1 MLLSRRERARG
12 KRLDG
17 RCERHRHP
25 EIGNGPN
32 ETFGA
37 STIILGRLGRCEYV
51 IDVPGTGGHGAHSY
65 NERFINAA
73 TECAKIVGRLD
84 GMRKEHKDEFEFAS
98 KEVVGGIGENTI
110 YGSFYVNRVEAGDG
124 SLSVPSGGRIFVDWT
139 FTPNFTIDYGLK
151 KLRDL
156 IEEMYESGELEKV
169 MVSGEFR
176 KITVQP
182 RPRPT
187 PASNAFITPHDH
199 PFTDFVRKAIAETVS
214 FKNYNMGFSVADENV
229 FARIRPDIPVLVV
242 GPLGDDCHVADEWIT
257 IDSLLELEKV
267 FTKFGESFGLYE

>member
-1 MLLSRRERARG
+1 
-12 KRLDG
+12 
-17 RCERHRHP
+17 
-25 EIGNGPN
+25 
-32 ETFGA
+32 
-37 STIILGRLGRCEYV
+37 
-51 IDVPGTGGHGAHSY
+51 
-65 NERFINAA
+65 
-73 TECAKIVGRLD
+73 
-84 GMRKEHKDEFEFAS
+84 HKDEFEFAS
-98 KEVVGGIGENTI
+98 KEVVGGVGENTI

-151 KLRDL
+151 KLREF
-156 IEEMYESGELEKV
+156 IEEMYESGELRKV

-187 PASNAFITPHDH
+187 PASGAYVTPTGH
-199 PFTDFVRKAIAETVS
+199 PFTGFIRKAIDGTVG

-242 GPLGDDCHVADEWIT
+242 GPLGDDCHVADEWVT
-257 IDSLLELEKV
+257 VDSLLELEKV
-267 FTKFGESFGLYE
+267 FTKFGESFGSYV